1 MQFMGTASVFFMVLN
16 LFKVPFMVKLG
27 LITPQ
32 SFGFNLA
39 LAPAVFLG
47 ALAGRWLLIRIN
59 QQIFERLVLGLSA
72 IAGVL
77 LMV

>member
-1 MQFMGTASVFFMVLN
+1 
-16 LFKVPFMVKLG
+16 MVKLG

-32 SFGFNLA
+32 SVEFNLA

-59 QQIFERLVLGLSA
+59 QQLFEKLVLGLSA

-77 LMV
+77 LIL